1 MFTCKLCGY
10 ETDKKH
16 CLVNHLKRKV
26 PCISLDISSDFPSR
40 EELIKELEKKYNDI
54 TFDCKWCN
62 KKFNHKN
69 NMYVHQKNCKNNNNE
84 VDDLKN
90 AVKILTAELSEMKA
104 MKTSNMTN
112 NGTINNNIQNNN
124 VTINLRSFGFEN
136 ISHLE
141 NDMEYM
147 TQCFMN
153 KDVMRLLENIHC
165 DKKHPENQNVRV
177 KSTKRELM
185 ETYEDGRWLV
195 SDQDDTLDE
204 LLNKGYRILNMFS
217 HRNRRHLIN
226 ECEDGESE
234 YHELKGWLEDLYS
247 DSRVRKPLKKRLLI
261 LFLNNKTVFL
271 EKDENVVIK
280 PTIKKNDENKREV
293 KHENENKKEYNKNED
308 NDNDSSGSDIDPN
321 DYEEMSPEEASKYT
335 MVRWSGKCV
344 SSYAEVMARK
354 AKEGN

>member
-1 MFTCKLCGY
+1 MKFTCDRCGYATDYKQCMQNHLQRKTTCNAILSDIPTSSLLDKLNHKEYNDVTYDCEYCNQRFNSISSKSRHKKTCKKKKDNVELKDMISILTESNKKLC
-10 ETDKKH
+10 
-16 CLVNHLKRKV
+16 
-26 PCISLDISSDFPSR
+26 
-40 EELIKELEKKYNDI
+40 EEIEKIKQNPI
-54 TFDCKWCN
+54 TVQN
-62 KKFNHKN
+62 
-69 NMYVHQKNCKNNNNE
+69 
-84 VDDLKN
+84 
-90 AVKILTAELSEMKA
+90 T
-104 MKTSNMTN
+104 T
-112 NGTINNNIQNNN
+112 NNIQNNNNNN

-280 PTIKKNDENKREV
+280 PTIKKNESE
-293 KHENENKKEYNKNED
+293 NKNED
-308 NDNDSSGSDIDPN
+308 NDNYFSGSDIDPN

-335 MVRWSGKCV
+335 MIRWSGKCV